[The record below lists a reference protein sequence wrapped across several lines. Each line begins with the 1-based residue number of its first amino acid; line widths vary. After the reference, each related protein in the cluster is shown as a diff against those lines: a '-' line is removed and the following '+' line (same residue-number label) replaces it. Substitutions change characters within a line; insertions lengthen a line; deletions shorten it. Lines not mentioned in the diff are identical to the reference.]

1 MGHGND
7 PAMIHGLADPPDL
20 ANERLVTCDVLI
32 VGGGVAG
39 CSAAYYL
46 AREGVEVLLLE
57 RDDLNTHGSGSNAGS
72 LHVLILSR
80 FFKSSDPLWVAGR
93 ERLLPLLLQAVE
105 SWHDIAGDLDCDIE
119 LDLTGGLMVAE
130 TEAQLRVLESKAKV
144 ERRHGLDVEILTG
157 ADLPNVAPYLSRRI
171 IGAEYCGNEGKVN
184 PILAT
189 PALARRAEAAGA
201 RILCGTELQLLEP
214 AGKGFRA
221 RTSRG
226 PIACR
231 RVVNAAGAWADS
243 VGAMVGLR
251 IPVRRFPRHMNV
263 TEAAPPLFRPLL
275 QHADRLLTV
284 KQAANG
290 SVIVGGGWPSAGD
303 AETGRLRVER
313 SSIEGNLW
321 VAQSVVPGLAG
332 LSLVRTWPGVISM
345 TPDGNGILGEAPGLR
360 GFYNAV
366 PPNSGYTA
374 APLCGRLLAEVMTGK
389 PVSFDISGL
398 ALERFSSPAA

>member
-1 MGHGND
+1 MNQQI
-7 PAMIHGLADPPDL
+7 ALAPD
-20 ANERLVTCDVLI
+20 ARSHRLMSTDVLI

-72 LHVLILSR
+72 LHVMIISR
-80 FFKSSDPLWVAGR
+80 IFKSSDPLLVAGR

-105 SWHDIAGDLDCDIE
+105 SWHDIASDLDCDIE
-119 LDLTGGLMVAE
+119 LVQTGGLMVAE

-144 ERRHGLDVEILTG
+144 EKRQGLDVEILTG
-157 ADLPNVAPYLSRRI
+157 TDLLTAAPYLSRRI

-201 RILCGTELQLLEP
+201 RILRATELQGLEST
-214 AGKGFRA
+214 GKGFRA

-231 RVVNAAGAWADS
+231 RVVNAAGPWADS

-251 IPVRRFPRHMNV
+251 LPVQRIPRHMNV
-263 TEAAPPLFRPLL
+263 TEPAAPLFRPLL
-275 QHADRLLTV
+275 QHVDRLLTV

-290 SVIVGGGWPSAGD
+290 SVIVGGGWPTAVN
-303 AETGRLRVER
+303 AETGRIRVER

-321 VAQSVVPGLAG
+321 VAQSVVPGLAE
-332 LSLVRTWPGVISM
+332 LRLARTWPGVITL
-345 TPDGNGILGEAPGLR
+345 TPDGNGILGEAPGLP

-374 APLCGRLLAEVMTGK
+374 GPLCGRLLTEVMTGK
-389 PVSFDISGL
+389 RVSFDISGL
-398 ALERFSSPAA
+398 ALERFSSPVA

>member
-1 MGHGND
+1 
-7 PAMIHGLADPPDL
+7 MIKSHADPPGQANDQL
-20 ANERLVTCDVLI
+20 ATSDVVI

-39 CSAAYYL
+39 CSTAYYL
-46 AREGVEVLLLE
+46 AREGVDVLLLD
-57 RDDLNTHGSGSNAGS
+57 RDDLNTRGSGSNAGS
-72 LHVLILSR
+72 LHVLIISR
-80 FFKSSDPLWVAGR
+80 FFKSTDPLLESGR

-105 SWHDIAGDLDCDIE
+105 AWGDLAGDLDCDIE
-119 LDLTGGLMVAE
+119 LGLTGGLMVAE
-130 TEAQLRVLESKAKV
+130 TEAQLRVLERKAKV

-157 ADLPNVAPYLSRRI
+157 PDLGRFAPYLSRRI

-189 PALARRAEAAGA
+189 PALARQAVAAGA
-201 RILCGTELQLLEP
+201 RILRRTELLGLE
-214 AGKGFRA
+214 ATDKGYLA

-226 PIACR
+226 LIACR

-251 IPVRRFPRHMNV
+251 LPVRRFPRHMNV

-275 QHADRLLTV
+275 QHADRLLTL

-290 SVIVGGGWPSAGD
+290 SIIVGGGWPAAGD
-303 AETGRLRVER
+303 AETGRLDVER

-321 VAQSVVPGLAG
+321 VAQSVVPGVAG
-332 LSLVRTWPGVISM
+332 LSLVRTWPGVICL
-345 TPDGNGILGEAPGLR
+345 TPDGNGILGEAPGSR

-374 APLCGRLLAEVMTGK
+374 GPLCGRLLAEVMTGK
-389 PVSFDISGL
+389 PASFDISGL